1 MFFYSYV
8 SICFFNV
15 FQCSYQLIWLIWWIQ
30 KQCDYVDVYSE
41 NGIDSSFTVYIYIYI
56 MTLVFTLYWYIIYLS
71 NTYIYI
77 GILSIYLSVYLSIY
91 LSIYIYYLST
101 YLSIYIGILSILQ
114 FSVTLEFD
122 FRDMWCWLSP
132 SKCFFFFRFM
142 VTRVFDYLPSNRL
155 TVGPCQLEDEFPLSI
170 GDWKRVE
177 LLLYQRDD
185 LM

>member
-41 NGIDSSFTVYIYIYI
+41 NGIDSSFTVYIYI

-91 LSIYIYYLST
+91 IYILSIYI
-101 YLSIYIGILSILQ
+101 SIYLYWYTIYITVFCYSWIRLSWHVVLAVSIEMF
-114 FSVTLEFD
+114 FSFFGLWSLECLITCPPID
-122 FRDMWCWLSP
+122 
-132 SKCFFFFRFM
+132 
-142 VTRVFDYLPSNRL
+142 
-155 TVGPCQLEDEFPLSI
+155 
-170 GDWKRVE
+170 
-177 LLLYQRDD
+177 
-185 LM
+185 